1 MDSLLVLQ
9 TCGVHLAR
17 CVMLTD
23 IFPPFVVTVRANPS
37 LGPRNGEILWGI
49 PILKRKHFVWL
60 NSLHSPG
67 HFPSTSSPN
76 PGRILTFL
84 PFLLSLPALCSGLLS

>member
-9 TCGVHLAR
+9 TCGVHLTR

-23 IFPPFVVTVRANPS
+23 IFPSFVVTVRANPS

-49 PILKRKHFVWL
+49 PILKRKHFVL
-60 NSLHSPG
+60 FNSLHFPG
-67 HFPSTSSPN
+67 HFPSTSSSN

-84 PFLLSLPALCSGLLS
+84 PFLLSPACSGSGLLS